1 MPRVQPDSSTATPFL
16 FRAFPKLAQG
26 LAHVGLVDRPTPV
39 ARLHGMER
47 ALAARVPLDVKR
59 DDLTAGTYGGNKVRK
74 LEFLLAAA
82 RAAGATEVMTVGA
95 AGSNH
100 ALATAVHAR
109 AFGLRSIS
117 MLIPQVNA
125 RSVRRNLLASW
136 NAGAELHHY
145 PDEARLQAGIR
156 HQTAR
161 HAAETGQAPWYI
173 AGGGSS
179 PIGALGFVDAAFELK
194 AQIDAGLL
202 PAPRRIYVALG
213 TTGTAA
219 GLRLGLDAAGLG
231 ATRIV
236 AVRVVRED
244 IGSAR
249 RLAVLYAQAAALLR
263 RLDPGFPDVALDPAT
278 VEVRHEYLGEGYAE
292 YTAAGQAAVAAAREA
307 DGLVLEGTYT
317 GKTFAAL
324 MDDLRGAED
333 GPVLYWHTYTH
344 PLAPELVEGD
354 YRALPRELHRYFE
367 EEVQPLDRPV
377 I

>member
-1 MPRVQPDSSTATPFL
+1 MPCVQPSPSTAIPFL
-16 FRAFPKLAQG
+16 FRAFPALTEG
-26 LAHVGLVDRPTPV
+26 LAHVRLVERPTPV
-39 ARLHGMER
+39 VRLHGMER
-47 ALAARVPLDVKR
+47 VLGASAPIHVKR
-59 DDLTAGTYGGNKVRK
+59 DDLTAQAYGGNKVRK

-82 RAAGATEVMTVGA
+82 RAAGAAEVLTVGA

-109 AFGLRSIS
+109 ALGLRSIS
-117 MLIPQVNA
+117 MLVAQVNA
-125 RSVRRNLLASW
+125 RAVRRNLLASW

-161 HAAETGQAPWYI
+161 HAALEGRAPWYV

-179 PIGALGFVDAAFELK
+179 PLGALGFVDAAFELK

-202 PAPRRIYVALG
+202 PAPQRIYVALG

-231 ATRIV
+231 ASRIV

-244 IGSAR
+244 IGNAR
-249 RLAVLYAQAAALLR
+249 RLAALYAQAAALLV
-263 RLDPGFPDVALDPAT
+263 RLDPAFPRVELDPAT
-278 VEVRHEYLGEGYAE
+278 VEVRHEHAGECYAL
-292 YTAAGQAAVAAAREA
+292 YTPAGQAAVAAARA
-307 DGLVLEGTYT
+307 SDGLVLEGTYT

-324 MDDLRGAED
+324 IDDLRGRTG
-333 GPVLYWHTYTH
+333 GPVLYWHTYTR
-344 PLAPELVEGD
+344 PLPPALVQGD
-354 YRALPRELHRYFE
+354 YRALPRALHRYFE
-367 EEVQPLDRPV
+367 EEVQPLDRA
-377 I
+377 